1 MKKFFVGVLLSSA
14 VLSTSVTADAALNA
28 MLRITGKNQGVIRGS
43 AIQKGRE
50 GAIEVIAAEHQVRN
64 DGAKKVHGVFTITK
78 EVDRST
84 PMLYKALVTN
94 ETLESFELAFYAP
107 NRLGTAGGAGVETQ
121 HYTVKLVG
129 ARVVDIK
136 FRMPNTKN
144 PDLSRYAEYEE
155 VSFTYD
161 AITWTS
167 ASNPAS
173 TSDTR

>member
-1 MKKFFVGVLLSSA
+1 MNKSLVGVLLSTA

-28 MLRITGKNQGVIRGS
+28 MLRITGRTQGPIRGS
-43 AIQKGRE
+43 VIQKGRE

-64 DGAKKVHGVFTITK
+64 DGVKKVHGVFTITK

-94 ETLESFELAFYAP
+94 ETMGDFELAFYAP
-107 NRLGTAGGAGVETQ
+107 NRLGTAGGGGVETQ

-136 FRMPNTKN
+136 FRMPNNKN
-144 PDLSRYAEYEE
+144 PELARYAEYEE

-161 AITWTS
+161 SITWIS
-167 ASNPAS
+167 ASNPTP
-173 TSDTR
+173 TSDAR